1 MQIPTGEKEADLEP
15 EVDLPSAT
23 QEKVDI
29 EKLYTEMEED
39 LRACES
45 LQDVEEWVDLYKP
58 QKPLLRKAQQTSIT
72 KLYNEIK
79 GTFKEKVD
87 G

>member
-1 MQIPTGEKEADLEP
+1 
-15 EVDLPSAT
+15 
-23 QEKVDI
+23 
-29 EKLYTEMEED
+29 MEED

-79 GTFKEKVD
+79 ATFKEKVD